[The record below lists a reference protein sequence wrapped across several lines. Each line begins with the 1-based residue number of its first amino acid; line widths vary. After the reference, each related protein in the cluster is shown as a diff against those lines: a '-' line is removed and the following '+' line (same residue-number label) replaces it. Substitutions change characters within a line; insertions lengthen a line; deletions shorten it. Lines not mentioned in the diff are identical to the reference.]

1 MKTAAPDPAL
11 AKAQAEY
18 TALLASFQSVQLGT
32 LSKDGTPEA
41 SYSPAVLADG
51 KKFYIC
57 VSDMSAHT
65 ANMLE
70 SGKVSVMIIADESAS
85 TQIFARKRAT
95 FACAVSE
102 IGRGT
107 ERWNV
112 LIDQFSEKF
121 GNVVDHIKQMG
132 DFHMLEL
139 APSKGRVVLG
149 FGRAFDVSGKNLDVL
164 EHVTGID
171 GEGHRPAETSNG
183 HGHAAAPAAAGAGAG
198 AANLSE
204 ADVERIISH
213 MNEDHLDSV
222 LLYVRHF
229 AKRSDAVS
237 ARLKSINAQGMNI
250 TLDSNE
256 EITIPFKT
264 PLASAHDA
272 HMTLVSMSKEA
283 RLSLAAA

>member
-18 TALLASFQSVQLGT
+18 TSLLASFQSVQLGT
-32 LSKDGTPEA
+32 LSKDGMPEA
-41 SYSPAVLADG
+41 SYSPAVLAEG

-70 SGKVSVMIIADESAS
+70 SGKASVMVIADESAS
-85 TQIFARKRAT
+85 SQIFARKRAT

-107 ERWNV
+107 EYWNT
-112 LIDQFSEKF
+112 LIELFLEKF

-149 FGRAFDVSGKNLDVL
+149 FGRAFDVSGENLDVL
-164 EHVTGID
+164 EHITGID
-171 GEGHRPAETSNG
+171 GEGHRPAEASN
-183 HGHAAAPAAAGAGAG
+183 GHAAAPAADGAVS
-198 AANLSE
+198 LSKG
-204 ADVERIISH
+204 DVERIISH

-222 LLYVRHF
+222 LLYARHF
-229 AKRSDAVS
+229 ARRHDARSAI
-237 ARLKSINAQGMNI
+237 LKSIDARAMGILLN
-250 TLDSNE
+250 SNE
-256 EITIPFKT
+256 EITIPFKA
-264 PLASAHDA
+264 PLTSAHDA

-283 RLSLAAA
+283 RIAIG

>member
-18 TALLASFQSVQLGT
+18 TSLLASFQSVQLGT

-41 SYSPAVLADG
+41 SYSPAVLAGG

-85 TQIFARKRAT
+85 SQIFARKRAT

-102 IGRGT
+102 IGRDT
-107 ERWNV
+107 ERWNT
-112 LIDQFSEKF
+112 LINLFSEKF
-121 GNVVDHIKQMG
+121 GDVVEHIRQMS

-139 APSKGRVVLG
+139 APFRGRVVLG
-149 FGRAFDVSGKNLDVL
+149 FGRAFDVSGENLDVL

-171 GEGHRPAETSNG
+171 GEGHRPAEASNG
-183 HGHAAAPAAAGAGAG
+183 HAAVPAAVS
-198 AANLSE
+198 LSE
-204 ADVERIISH
+204 ADVDRIISH

-222 LLYVRHF
+222 LLYARHF
-229 AKRSDAVS
+229 ARRHDARSAI
-237 ARLKSINAQGMNI
+237 LKSIDARAMSILLNS
-250 TLDSNE
+250 DE

-264 PLASAHDA
+264 PLTSAHDA

-283 RLSLAAA
+283 RVSLAAA